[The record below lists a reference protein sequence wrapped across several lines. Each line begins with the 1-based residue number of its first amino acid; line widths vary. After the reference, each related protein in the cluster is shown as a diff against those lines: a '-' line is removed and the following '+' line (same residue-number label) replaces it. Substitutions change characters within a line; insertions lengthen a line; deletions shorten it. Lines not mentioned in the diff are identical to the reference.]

1 MKIEKR
7 EQDFLESIG
16 KRCVAKTP
24 PFFKKLRTI
33 GLVVAAVGTTIVASP
48 VTIPAAIVT
57 AGGYLILGGSIM
69 TAVSQAAVSEEDCEE
84 IEES

>member
-1 MKIEKR
+1 MKMEKR

-16 KRCVAKTP
+16 KRCIAETP

-33 GLVVAAVGTTIVASP
+33 GLVLAAVGSTIVASP
-48 VTIPAAIVT
+48 VAIPAAVVT
-57 AGGYLILGGSIM
+57 AGGYLILGGTIM
-69 TAVSQAAVSEEDCEE
+69 TAVSQATVNEEECEE

>member
-1 MKIEKR
+1 MKHEKR

-16 KRCVAKTP
+16 KRCIAETP
-24 PFFKKLRTI
+24 PFFKKLRMI
-33 GLVVAAVGTTIVASP
+33 GLVLAAVGSTIVASP
-48 VTIPAAIVT
+48 MEIPDAVVT

-69 TAVSQAAVSEEDCEE
+69 TAVCQAAVNEEECKE